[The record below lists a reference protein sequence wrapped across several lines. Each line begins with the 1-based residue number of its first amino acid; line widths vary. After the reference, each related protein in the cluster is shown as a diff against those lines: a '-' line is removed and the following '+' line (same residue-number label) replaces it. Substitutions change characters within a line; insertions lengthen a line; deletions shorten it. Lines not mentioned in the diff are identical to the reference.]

1 MIFDNTR
8 YLSALIK
15 RVYMALIF
23 VIVAL
28 LGFAGFFAFQWHQA
42 SQLEN
47 VYVVFPDKTFAGTRA
62 DQTLVRSEYEIIA
75 FARMVLEKALA
86 HNEYSL
92 EENLKEVS
100 ELMDKESVNNLL
112 SKINEQ
118 IESLYKDQNAVSTV
132 VLEEIEV
139 NKETHPHEV
148 LLYYNTY
155 LHFAGPSANVYKDEQ
170 APGGLYF
177 QVEILERSYK
187 NPYGLQ
193 IRKLKFLAPK
203 TDQ

>member
-1 MIFDNTR
+1 MIFDNAR

-28 LGFAGFFAFQWHQA
+28 LGFAGFFAKKWYDA
-42 SQLEN
+42 SKLEN

-62 DQTLVRSEYEIIA
+62 DESLVRREYEIIA

-112 SKINEQ
+112 SKVNEE
-118 IESLYKDQNAVSTV
+118 IESLYKDGNAVSKV

-155 LHFAGPSANVYKDEQ
+155 LHFVDPRSSAYEERE

-193 IRKLKFLAPK
+193 IRKLKFLSPK
-203 TDQ
+203 TDK